1 MCLLNFYLYCYLS
14 IIVQLYLI
22 FFFYID
28 YLFFQIVFD
37 TPITLLP
44 HERKGLY
51 CHSGLQDDLG
61 IQYQSYGRS
70 DSIAEDERVVLH
82 PGLGHTVRENC
93 YNSHAHILIK
103 IKPLST
109 TTTHTHTY

>member
-1 MCLLNFYLYCYLS
+1 MCLLD
-14 IIVQLYLI
+14 
-22 FFFYID
+22 FFYID
-28 YLFFQIVFD
+28 IYQLLFNYIYFSLFTWTICCFKIVFD

-61 IQYQSYGRS
+61 IQYQSYSRS

-93 YNSHAHILIK
+93 YNAYIFIK
-103 IKPLST
+103 
-109 TTTHTHTY
+109 